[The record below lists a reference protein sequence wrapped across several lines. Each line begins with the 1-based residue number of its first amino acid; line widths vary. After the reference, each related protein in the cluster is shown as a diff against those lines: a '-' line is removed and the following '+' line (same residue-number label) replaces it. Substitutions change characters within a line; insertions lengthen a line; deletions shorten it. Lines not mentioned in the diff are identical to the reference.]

1 MSYSK
6 IGIVCILYYCHILSF
21 TVVCIFIGSKRSM
34 RILHNYTYLINRS
47 AEVINHNNYYLYNY
61 VELHCLTVSSTNY
74 MLLLQLF
81 TDAL

>member
-1 MSYSK
+1 MLGVQKS
-6 IGIVCILYYCHILSF
+6 
-21 TVVCIFIGSKRSM
+21 
-34 RILHNYTYLINRS
+34 LI
-47 AEVINHNNYYLYNY
+47 IIIIIITY